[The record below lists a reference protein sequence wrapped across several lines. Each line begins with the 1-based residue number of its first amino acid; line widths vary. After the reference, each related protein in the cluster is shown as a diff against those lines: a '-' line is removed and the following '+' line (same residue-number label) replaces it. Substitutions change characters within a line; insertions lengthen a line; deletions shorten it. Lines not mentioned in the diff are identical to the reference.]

1 MPLGVR
7 CVPHGRGGRGCVGLL
22 VWKRSLA
29 WPSFGVAGCGAG
41 MLLGS
46 RTATPDVRRPVRFV
60 SRDGPRMPV
69 GVRSVAWRVRGG
81 LRTG

>member
-7 CVPHGRGGRGCVGLL
+7 CVPERPEMPVSAWVAGVEEIVGFVVLRGGGEWCGHAFGFPDRHPGFGL
-22 VWKRSLA
+22 
-29 WPSFGVAGCGAG
+29 
-41 MLLGS
+41 
-46 RTATPDVRRPVRFV
+46 VRFV